1 MASVATARSML
12 GIDPSGATTSNS
24 VLVII
29 DAQNEYAKGQLQVTN
44 VELSRV
50 AIASLLKTYRDAHA
64 PIIHVVH
71 AVPDGA
77 PIFTPGTELAA
88 EFDELKP
95 IEGES
100 VVTKQFPG
108 SFTGTNLEELLKATK
123 RSKIVLT
130 GYMV

>member
-1 MASVATARSML
+1 ML
-12 GIDPSGATTSNS
+12 GIAPSGATTSNS
-24 VLVII
+24 VLIII

-44 VELSRV
+44 VEASRV
-50 AIASLLKTYRDAHA
+50 SIASLLKIYRDANA
-64 PIIHVVH
+64 PIIHIVH

-108 SFTGTNLEELLKATK
+108 SFTSTNLEELLKATK